1 MATANSSAGIA
12 PACYFVASVYVTSPL
27 RLLRQPLHPLSV
39 DRSWRHRIDPNAMA
53 RPFDSQM
60 LGQPGGDEFRR
71 TVGRLSCL
79 AATPEIEERQT
90 MDRRR

>member
-12 PACYFVASVYVTSPL
+12 PACYFVANVYVTSPL

-60 LGQPGGDEFRR
+60 LGQTGGDEFRR
-71 TVGRLSCL
+71 
-79 AATPEIEERQT
+79 ERQT
-90 MDRRR
+90 MDPPPVVNICSIAY

>member
-1 MATANSSAGIA
+1 VAKMCRPMATANSSAGIA

-60 LGQPGGDEFRR
+60 LGQTGGDEFRR

-79 AATPEIEERQT
+79 AGHT
-90 MDRRR
+90 